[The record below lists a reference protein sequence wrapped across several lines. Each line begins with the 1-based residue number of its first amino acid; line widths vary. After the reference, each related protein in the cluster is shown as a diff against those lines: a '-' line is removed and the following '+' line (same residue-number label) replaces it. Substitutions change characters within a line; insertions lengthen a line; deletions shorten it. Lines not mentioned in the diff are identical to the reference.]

1 MNSLEETPVCVEDEI
16 TSFQLR
22 EPKIR
27 QYIHNQIH
35 GSQSTNIHLVFQ
47 STSQNSKFSYEI
59 FKLVEDYIFRTT
71 KSQAT
76 EMESVASLILQEAEL
91 PDRGSQHDNS
101 SFSKTVKSEL
111 VNYLVVSGLNEGQD
125 FINLSNQHLD
135 IPIENGSEV
144 YNQYQR
150 AKDTRIEPEKTFKIA
165 AVTCGSTHSALGFLL
180 ASGCDSATVTRHLA
194 DIETYFRLDEATI
207 QESIQRF
214 EKNDWGLSDRCKIN
228 SNYQETVWR
237 SKMDFFK

>member
-1 MNSLEETPVCVEDEI
+1 MNDLNSLEETPVCVEDEI

-27 QYIHNQIH
+27 QYIHNQIR

-101 SFSKTVKSEL
+101 LFSKIVKSEL
-111 VNYLVVSGLNEGQD
+111 VNYLVVSGLN
-125 FINLSNQHLD
+125 
-135 IPIENGSEV
+135 
-144 YNQYQR
+144 
-150 AKDTRIEPEKTFKIA
+150 
-165 AVTCGSTHSALGFLL
+165 
-180 ASGCDSATVTRHLA
+180 
-194 DIETYFRLDEATI
+194 
-207 QESIQRF
+207 
-214 EKNDWGLSDRCKIN
+214 
-228 SNYQETVWR
+228 
-237 SKMDFFK
+237 